1 MKDSRLFAMIGAA
14 IFAGA
19 FLPVVAAIMTFV
31 AFFGLAMYNVQTE
44 ETQEEKH
51 HGTSKES

>member
-1 MKDSRLFAMIGAA
+1 MKDSRLFAMIGTA

-19 FLPVVAAIMTFV
+19 FLPVVAAIMGSV
-31 AFFGLAMYNVQTE
+31 VFFGLAVYNSQTE